1 MLRISLPVGD
11 DLLEIHKFI
20 WKGKDAVYWNGEL
33 VSSKKRFFT
42 SHHVFRVPNALTGQ
56 DDVFRVRVGVG
67 LNGTSYGVK
76 RNDQVLLG
84 TFRDKLTHDNREKM
98 PRASAP
104 ALDLNTPPKRRAAPQ
119 PEPVGGWRE
128 EDLIV

>member
-11 DLLEIHKFI
+11 DLLEIHKLF

-33 VSSKKRFFT
+33 MSSKKRFFT
-42 SHHVFRVPNALTGQ
+42 SHHVFRVPNPLSGQ

-76 RNDQVLLG
+76 RNDKVLLG
-84 TFRDKLTHDNREKM
+84 TWRDKLTHANRDKM
-98 PRASAP
+98 PEATVP
-104 ALDLNTPPKRRAAPQ
+104 GLDLNDPSARRTAPQ
-119 PEPVGGWRE
+119 PEPVEGWRE

>member
-11 DLLEIHKFI
+11 DLLEIHHSF
-20 WKGKDAVYWNGEL
+20 WKGKDVIYWNGEL
-33 VSSKKRFFT
+33 MSSKKRFFT
-42 SHHVFRVPNALTGQ
+42 SKHVFRVPNALTGE
-56 DDVFRVRVGVG
+56 DDVFRIRVGVG

-76 RNDQVLLG
+76 RNDKVLLG
-84 TFRDKLTHDNREKM
+84 TWRDHLTHLNREKM
-98 PRASAP
+98 PEEAMP
-104 ALDLNTPPKRRAAPQ
+104 GLDLNHPPTRRAAPL